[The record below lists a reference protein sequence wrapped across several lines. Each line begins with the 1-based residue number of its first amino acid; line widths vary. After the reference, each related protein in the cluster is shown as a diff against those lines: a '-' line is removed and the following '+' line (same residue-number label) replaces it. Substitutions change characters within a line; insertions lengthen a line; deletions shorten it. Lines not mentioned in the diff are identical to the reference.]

1 MFLGLTENVCI
12 CFDGLMDEKKRS
24 LYTVSCTGD
33 TGYVQVRAVLLLL
46 KKTEVAVRYIRNTVL
61 SLALAL
67 ALP

>member
-1 MFLGLTENVCI
+1 
-12 CFDGLMDEKKRS
+12 MDEKKRS